1 MQLLDAAYRKVK
13 SRRIEILSSNSGEYG
28 EKTGHYIRPLQLYV
42 TADVST
48 LYRELESLPGPNE
61 KLDEFHTTSMVTSLH
76 SSWLQILIYSY
87 FRTRV
92 LLSASEELT
101 ATPFSGTAPSVCS
114 SMILISS
121 CALSYTNDNSS
132 ELRYITSDPCR
143 TERVCIYSNYLVADL
158 P

>member
-13 SRRIEILSSNSGEYG
+13 SRRIEILSSNSGEYE
-28 EKTGHYIRPLQLYV
+28 EKTGHHIRPLQLYV

-76 SSWLQILIYSY
+76 SSWLQIMIYSY

-92 LLSASEELT
+92 LLSASEQLT

-114 SMILISS
+114 SMI
-121 CALSYTNDNSS
+121 
-132 ELRYITSDPCR
+132 
-143 TERVCIYSNYLVADL
+143 
-158 P
+158 